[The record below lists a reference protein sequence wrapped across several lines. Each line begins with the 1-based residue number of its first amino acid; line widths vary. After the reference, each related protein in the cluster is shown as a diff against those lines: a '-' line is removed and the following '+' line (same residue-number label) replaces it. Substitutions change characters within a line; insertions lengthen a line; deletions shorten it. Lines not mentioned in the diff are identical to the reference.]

1 MGRAGK
7 ALKQVLEDYDISQN
21 KLAVALN
28 VKPYVVFRWYH
39 EQTDPSAETVAE
51 IVKALKILDSD
62 AAKAFIYR
70 YLGQLVD
77 EETAADE

>member
-21 KLAVALN
+21 KLAVALD
-28 VKPYVVFRWYH
+28 VKPYAVFRWYH

-51 IVKALKILDSD
+51 IVQALKILNPD
-62 AAKAFIYR
+62 AARAFIYR
-70 YLGQLVD
+70 YLGQLMD
-77 EETAADE
+77 EETVADE

>member
-7 ALKQVLEDYDISQN
+7 ALKQVLEGYDISQN
-21 KLAVALN
+21 KLAVVLN

-51 IVKALKILDSD
+51 IVKALKSLNPE
-62 AAKAFIYR
+62 AARAFIDR
-70 YLGQLVD
+70 YLGQLMD
-77 EETAADE
+77 EETP